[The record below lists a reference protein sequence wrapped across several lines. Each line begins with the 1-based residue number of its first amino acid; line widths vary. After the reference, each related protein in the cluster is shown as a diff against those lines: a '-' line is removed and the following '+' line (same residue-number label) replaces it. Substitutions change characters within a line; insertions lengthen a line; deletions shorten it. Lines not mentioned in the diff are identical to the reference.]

1 MNTLEMLL
9 SQTVFQAI
17 GWALIHFIWQGALVA
32 SLLFAL
38 NSLLLKRANANVRYL
53 VSCAALLWMLALP
66 VATAVYIEG
75 RSHARATQAAQTADA
90 RDGATNAHAQ
100 DNSAANASAA
110 TATTQVSYVYTALV
124 WPVAAESW
132 RPARWFA
139 LLMPWLVSIWLA
151 GVLVLSLRVLGG
163 WALTQRLARRALDA
177 PTRAMQETLERLA
190 AQLRVSR
197 PVRLCESVL
206 VEVPTVIGWLRP
218 VILLPASALTGM
230 STRQLE
236 ALLAHELA
244 HIRRHDYLVNLLQT
258 AVETLLF
265 YHPAVWWVSR
275 RIRAERENCCDDL
288 AVAACGD
295 VLTYARA
302 LAELEQLRSDTPQL
316 AVAANGG
323 GGSLLM
329 QRIRR
334 LIEVPPPP
342 AHRASAWL
350 ASVIVIATV
359 FSIWASARTTIL
371 VDNQRPESVAAA
383 TDTARDASE
392 DGRDVSE
399 ATSAS
404 VSPQTEDREFDAEDE
419 RNLRAEL
426 AEASGARLD
435 KQINSDI
442 EEDLAEDAAQSPE
455 EEKKR
460 DAQLDRDVDEDAE
473 EDKQDVIEN
482 VASTGD
488 FIGQMA
494 EAGYPKLTAEQLISF
509 KIHGVTREFINEL
522 KSLGYNNLSADTL
535 IGMRVHGVTP
545 AFIRGWSAQGFSNM
559 PSEKLLSL
567 RIHGVTSAFISEMR
581 QLVSDN
587 PSLDDFISFRIHG
600 VTPAFV
606 NEMRQAGMRNLSSD
620 DLISMKIHGVSAR
633 FVSAVE
639 AEGFDLSSKDAIS
652 LRIHGVTP
660 EFVRQVKS
668 RQFND
673 LTIDQLIALR
683 RLGIIK

>member
-1 MNTLEMLL
+1 MNSLEMLL
-9 SQTVFQAI
+9 SQAVFQAI

-32 SLLFAL
+32 SLLFVL
-38 NSLLLKRANANVRYL
+38 NSLLLKRANASARYL

-75 RSHARATQAAQTADA
+75 RAHARSTQAAQ
-90 RDGATNAHAQ
+90 
-100 DNSAANASAA
+100 AANATTANAPDNSVANASTAPAA
-110 TATTQVSYVYTALV
+110 TQVSYVYTALV
-124 WPVAAESW
+124 WPVAAETW
-132 RPARWFA
+132 RPNRWFS

-151 GVLVLSLRVLGG
+151 GVLLLSLRVLGG

-323 GGSLLM
+323 GGGLLM

-371 VDNQRPESVAAA
+371 VADQSPDSIAASE
-383 TDTARDASE
+383 TARGASGE
-392 DGRDVSE
+392 GRDTPDE
-399 ATSAS
+399 TGAP
-404 VSPQTEDREFDAEDE
+404 VSPQTEDREFDAQDE
-419 RNLRAEL
+419 RNLSADL
-426 AEASGARLD
+426 AADLGAPLD
-435 KQINSDI
+435 KQLDPDT
-442 EEDLAEDAAQSPE
+442 EEDRAEDAAQSAQ
-455 EEKKR
+455 EEKQR
-460 DAQLDRDVDEDAE
+460 DAQLEKDVDEDTKE
-473 EDKQDVIEN
+473 EKQDVIEG
-482 VASTGD
+482 APGAGD
-488 FIGQMA
+488 FISQMA
-494 EAGYPKLTAEQLISF
+494 DAGYPKLTANQLVSF
-509 KIHGVTREFINEL
+509 KIHGVTREFIREL
-522 KSLGYNNLSADTL
+522 RSLGYNNLSPDTL
-535 IGMRVHGVTP
+535 ISMRIHGVTP
-545 AFIRGWSAQGFSNM
+545 DFIRGWSAQGFPN
-559 PSEKLLSL
+559 PTSEKLLSL
-567 RIHGVTSAFISEMR
+567 RIHGVTPAFIGEIR
-581 QLVSDN
+581 QHLSDN

-600 VTPAFV
+600 VTPAFIA
-606 NEMRQAGMRNLSSD
+606 EMKQAGMRNLSSD
-620 DLISMKIHGVSAR
+620 DLISMRIHGVNAG

-639 AEGFDLSSKDAIS
+639 AEGFDLSSGEAIS

-660 EFVRQVKS
+660 EFIRQVKS
-668 RQFND
+668 RQFKD
-673 LTIDQLIALR
+673 LTIEQLIALR